1 MIYRKL
7 GKTGL
12 KSSLLSLGTG
22 GARKLGQTSGLSFQ
36 EQKNLIFKAFDLGV
50 NFIDTAPS
58 YDESERILGQ
68 ILKDVSR
75 NTCFIST
82 KWTPRE
88 ENHELNE
95 PKQLKQSVDLSLK
108 KLNIDCIDVMFLHGL
123 LPSDYETAVE
133 RFYPKL
139 LELKHEGKIRFIGFS
154 TRFKI
159 DHTQE
164 SAKKALV
171 SDPHLWDVI
180 MLKYGIMNQHAEKE
194 ILPLASKHDVGIM
207 NMAAVRVKLP
217 DPGLLEKQIQEWK
230 KKGLLDQKS
239 IPDKKPL
246 DWLIHD
252 NVESVIDAGY
262 RFSAEPLSIST
273 VISGTANIQHLESNA
288 RSLETPILST
298 ADTQKLKKL
307 FSHIVEYA

>member
-36 EQKNLIFKAFDLGV
+36 EQKKLVFKAFDLGV

-58 YDESERILGQ
+58 YDESERILGK

-108 KLNIDCIDVMFLHGL
+108 KLKV
-123 LPSDYETAVE
+123 
-133 RFYPKL
+133 
-139 LELKHEGKIRFIGFS
+139 
-154 TRFKI
+154 
-159 DHTQE
+159 
-164 SAKKALV
+164 
-171 SDPHLWDVI
+171 
-180 MLKYGIMNQHAEKE
+180 
-194 ILPLASKHDVGIM
+194 
-207 NMAAVRVKLP
+207 
-217 DPGLLEKQIQEWK
+217 
-230 KKGLLDQKS
+230 
-239 IPDKKPL
+239 
-246 DWLIHD
+246 
-252 NVESVIDAGY
+252 
-262 RFSAEPLSIST
+262 
-273 VISGTANIQHLESNA
+273 
-288 RSLETPILST
+288 
-298 ADTQKLKKL
+298 
-307 FSHIVEYA
+307 